1 MHVKTIG
8 EYIVAHVWHEV
19 DFLFC
24 MDLDQVFQD
33 KFGMETLG
41 KSGCWKDSAEPAE
54 VLGNAGA
61 EWWCRGASE
70 KEDKSVE
77 SVYTMKR

>member
-1 MHVKTIG
+1 MRSIKVFEIKPERSWPDILTMHVKTIG
-8 EYIVAHVWHEV
+8 EYIVAPVWHEV

-41 KSGCWKDSAEPAE
+41 KSVSKATGLVVQGRSP
-54 VLGNAGA
+54 
-61 EWWCRGASE
+61 
-70 KEDKSVE
+70 
-77 SVYTMKR
+77 

>member
-41 KSGCWKDSAEPAE
+41 KSVSKATGLVVQGRSP
-54 VLGNAGA
+54 
-61 EWWCRGASE
+61 
-70 KEDKSVE
+70 
-77 SVYTMKR
+77 